1 MGMMI
6 GHAREKIDCTSLKL
20 KVVQNVQVLF
30 PIYLKVLGL
39 IKLKIGC
46 FKFAKYIDVWDL
58 QRSKVFLGQSSLS
71 FIDDCTRVP
80 RVYLMKQKLDV
91 STIFSVF
98 YKMMSV

>member
-1 MGMMI
+1 MY
-6 GHAREKIDCTSLKL
+6 
-20 KVVQNVQVLF
+20 LF
-30 PIYLKVLGL
+30 ETESGTKCSSPLSHLFESSRFNKTEDWLL
-39 IKLKIGC
+39 QL
-46 FKFAKYIDVWDL
+46 AKYIDVWDL